1 MTGSVNILMAFG
13 AGLLSFLSPCVL
25 PLIPGYLS
33 FISGRSGQEI
43 RSGEAKAG
51 IFFRTLFFVAGF
63 STIFIGLGLVFSGGG
78 MLFAGRATRIITS
91 VAGAIIVL
99 FGLNMIFDI
108 VKVLNREVRAHV
120 STKPAGAAGSF
131 LVGMA
136 FGAGWTPCIGPI
148 LASILLVASRSGRAP
163 EAALLLGSYSAGL
176 AVPFLLAG
184 LFFERMTPIMNWFKK
199 RGKEV
204 RIASGLLL
212 VVLGLAMAFGRLT
225 ALNSTF
231 TRWGFYLKS
240 FMGRNPDGAATAGL
254 VIWTLLAFLSAIP
267 AVRGQLKGQ
276 RFKAPH
282 LILPVVFVLMLVV
295 ELGGGISLIGILS
308 DWFLYQGV

>member
-1 MTGSVNILMAFG
+1 MTGNVNILMAFG

-43 RSGEAKAG
+43 RSGEGKAG

-63 STIFIGLGLVFSGGG
+63 TAVFISLGLVFSGGG

-91 VAGAIIVL
+91 VAGVIIVL

-108 VKVLNREVRAHV
+108 VKALNREVRAHV

-131 LVGMA
+131 VVGMA

-163 EAALLLGSYSAGL
+163 EAAILLGSYSAGL

-184 LFFERMTPIMNWFKK
+184 LFFERMSPIMNWFKK

-204 RIASGLLL
+204 RIASGILL
-212 VVLGLAMAFGRLT
+212 VALGVAMAFGRLT
-225 ALNSTF
+225 ALNGMF
-231 TRWGFYLKS
+231 TRWGIQLKS
-240 FMGRNPDGAATAGL
+240 FLGRNPDGATTVSL
-254 VIWTLLAFLSAIP
+254 VIWVVLALLSAIP
-267 AVRGQLKGQ
+267 AIYGLVKGQ
-276 RFKAPH
+276 RFKIH
-282 LILPVVFVLMLVV
+282 HLMLPLLFIVMLV
-295 ELGGGISLIGILS
+295 LEVGGGVSLLGVLS
-308 DWFLYQGV
+308 DWFLYQGL

>member
-1 MTGSVNILMAFG
+1 MNGNVSILLAFG

-63 STIFIGLGLVFSGGG
+63 STVFIGLGLVFSGGG

-91 VAGAIIVL
+91 VAGTIIVL

-108 VKVLNREVRAHV
+108 FKALNREVRAQV

-131 LVGMA
+131 VVGMA

-163 EAALLLGSYSAGL
+163 EAALLLG
-176 AVPFLLAG
+176 
-184 LFFERMTPIMNWFKK
+184 
-199 RGKEV
+199 
-204 RIASGLLL
+204 
-212 VVLGLAMAFGRLT
+212 
-225 ALNSTF
+225 
-231 TRWGFYLKS
+231 
-240 FMGRNPDGAATAGL
+240 
-254 VIWTLLAFLSAIP
+254 
-267 AVRGQLKGQ
+267 
-276 RFKAPH
+276 
-282 LILPVVFVLMLVV
+282 
-295 ELGGGISLIGILS
+295 
-308 DWFLYQGV
+308 

>member
-1 MTGSVNILMAFG
+1 VTANVSILMAFG

-63 STIFIGLGLVFSGGG
+63 TAVFIGLGLLFSGGG
-78 MLFAGRATRIITS
+78 MLFAGRATRMITS
-91 VAGAIIVL
+91 IAGGIIVL

-120 STKPAGAAGSF
+120 SAKPAGAAGSF
-131 LVGMA
+131 VVGMA

-163 EAALLLGSYSAGL
+163 EAVLLLGSYSAGL
-176 AVPFLLAG
+176 ALPFLLAG

-199 RGKEV
+199 RGREV

-212 VVLGLAMAFGRLT
+212 VILGLAMAFGRLT
-225 ALNSTF
+225 ALNGMF
-231 TRWGFYLKS
+231 VRWGMQLKS
-240 FMGRNPDGAATAGL
+240 FAGRDPAGAATAAL
-254 VIWTLLAFLSAIP
+254 VIWAALALLSALP
-267 AVRGQLKGQ
+267 AVLGAMKG
-276 RFKAPH
+276 RPFKPHH
-282 LILPVVFVLMLVV
+282 LILPLGFSVLLGV
-295 ELGGGISLIGILS
+295 EAIGGISLFGLLS
-308 DWFLYQGV
+308 DWFLFQGL

>member
-1 MTGSVNILMAFG
+1 MTGNVSILMAFG

-33 FISGRSGQEI
+33 FISGRSSQEI
-43 RSGEAKAG
+43 HSGEAKAG

-63 STIFIGLGLVFSGGG
+63 STVFIGLGLLFSGGG

-91 VAGAIIVL
+91 VAGGIIVL

-108 VKVLNREVRAHV
+108 IKVLNREVRAHV

-131 LVGMA
+131 VVGMA

-163 EAALLLGSYSAGL
+163 EAAILLGSYSAGL
-176 AVPFLLAG
+176 AAPFLLAG
-184 LFFERMTPIMNWFKK
+184 LFFERMSPIMNWFKK

-204 RIASGLLL
+204 RIAS
-212 VVLGLAMAFGRLT
+212 
-225 ALNSTF
+225 
-231 TRWGFYLKS
+231 
-240 FMGRNPDGAATAGL
+240 
-254 VIWTLLAFLSAIP
+254 
-267 AVRGQLKGQ
+267 
-276 RFKAPH
+276 
-282 LILPVVFVLMLVV
+282 
-295 ELGGGISLIGILS
+295 
-308 DWFLYQGV
+308 

>member
-1 MTGSVNILMAFG
+1 MAFG

-63 STIFIGLGLVFSGGG
+63 TAVFIGLGLVFSGGG

-91 VAGAIIVL
+91 IAGGIIVL

-108 VKVLNREVRAHV
+108 VKALNREVRAHV
-120 STKPAGAAGSF
+120 STKPAGAVGSF
-131 LVGMA
+131 VVGMA

-163 EAALLLGSYSAGL
+163 EAVLLLGSYSAGL
-176 AVPFLLAG
+176 ALPFLLAG
-184 LFFERMTPIMNWFKK
+184 LFFERMSPIMNWFKR
-199 RGKEV
+199 RGREV
-204 RIASGLLL
+204 RIVSGLLL
-212 VVLGLAMAFGRLT
+212 VALGLAMAFGRLT
-225 ALNSTF
+225 ALNGMF
-231 TRWGFYLKS
+231 VRWGIQLKS
-240 FMGRNPDGAATAGL
+240 FMGRNPDGAATAAL
-254 VIWTLLAFLSAIP
+254 VIWAGLAALSALP
-267 AVRGQLKGQ
+267 AVLRAIKGQ
-276 RFKAPH
+276 HFKARH
-282 LILPVVFVLMLVV
+282 LILPGALVV
-295 ELGGGISLIGILS
+295 MLGLESRGVVSLFSVLS
-308 DWFLYQGV
+308 DWFLYQGL

>member
-1 MTGSVNILMAFG
+1 VITNVSIFMAFG

-43 RSGEAKAG
+43 RSGEAKLG

-63 STIFIGLGLVFSGGG
+63 TTIFIGLGLVFSGGG

-91 VAGAIIVL
+91 IAGVIIVL
-99 FGLNMIFDI
+99 FGLNMIFDL
-108 VKVLNREVRAHV
+108 VKALNREVRAHV

-131 LVGMA
+131 VVGMA

-163 EAALLLGSYSAGL
+163 EAAILLGSYSAGL
-176 AVPFLLAG
+176 ALPFLLTG
-184 LFFERMTPIMNWFKK
+184 LFFEHLSPVMNWFKK

-225 ALNSTF
+225 TLNGMF
-231 TRWGFYLKS
+231 VRWGMQLKS
-240 FMGRNPDGAATAGL
+240 FMGRNPDAAVVAAAAVWSAL
-254 VIWTLLAFLSAIP
+254 ALLSSIP
-267 AVRGQLKGQ
+267 AIVKARKGQ
-276 RFKAPH
+276 PFRAYR
-282 LILPVVFVLMLVV
+282 LLLPAGFSVMLGL
-295 ELGGGISLIGILS
+295 ELGRVISLLEILS
-308 DWFLYQGV
+308 NWFLYQGL

>member
-1 MTGSVNILMAFG
+1 MTGNVSILMAFG

-51 IFFRTLFFVAGF
+51 IFLRTLFFVAGF
-63 STIFIGLGLVFSGGG
+63 SAVFIGLGLVFSGGG

-91 VAGAIIVL
+91 VAGGIIFL

-120 STKPAGAAGSF
+120 ETKPASAAGSF
-131 LVGMA
+131 VVGMA

-148 LASILLVASRSGRAP
+148 LASILLVASRTGRAP
-163 EAALLLGSYSAGL
+163 EAAILLGSYSAGL
-176 AVPFLLAG
+176 ALPFLMAG
-184 LFFERMTPIMNWFKK
+184 LFFERMSPIMNWFKK

-225 ALNSTF
+225 ALNGMF
-231 TRWGFYLKS
+231 ARWGIQLKS
-240 FMGRNPDGAATAGL
+240 FMGRNPDGAAEAAL
-254 VIWTLLAFLSAIP
+254 VAWIFMTLLSAIP
-267 AVRGQLKGQ
+267 LVRNAIKGQ
-276 RFKAPH
+276 RFKVRH
-282 LILPVVFVLMLVV
+282 LVLPTVLVV
-295 ELGGGISLIGILS
+295 MMLAEIRGGISLFGLLS
-308 DWFLYQGV
+308 DWFLYQGL

>member
-1 MTGSVNILMAFG
+1 MAFG

-63 STIFIGLGLVFSGGG
+63 TTVFIGLGLIFSGGG
-78 MLFAGRATRIITS
+78 MLFAGRATRLITS
-91 VAGAIIVL
+91 IAGTVIVL

-108 VKVLNREVRAHV
+108 VKVLNREVRAQV

-131 LVGMA
+131 VVGMA

-184 LFFERMTPIMNWFKK
+184 LFFERMSPIMNWFKK

-212 VVLGLAMAFGRLT
+212 VLIGLAMAFGRLT
-225 ALNSTF
+225 ALNGTF
-231 TRWGFYLKS
+231 ARWGMQLKS
-240 FMGRNPDGAATAGL
+240 FMGRNPDGAATAA
-254 VIWTLLAFLSAIP
+254 LASWGALALLSAIP
-267 AVRGQLKGQ
+267 AIRRLVKGKH
-276 RFKAPH
+276 FKARH
-282 LILPVVFVLMLVV
+282 LILPIGLVV
-295 ELGGGISLIGILS
+295 LLGLESGGLVSLFGILS
-308 DWFLYQGV
+308 DWFLYQGL